1 MKRFLTW
8 TAVALWGFSLLLIT
22 LLIVASF
29 LAISRIKQQYV
40 VDIPPVSI
48 FVDDETLAHGKHIV
62 SAISGCLECHGKD
75 LGGKAFLDMPLVGTV
90 YATNLTA
97 GKGGIGAFYTDED
110 WVRALGHG
118 VSANKRML
126 LFMPSQHSRAYSTRD
141 LNAVIAY
148 MKTVPPVDRETP
160 PPQLSATGLILFGMG
175 AMGTMAAEQ
184 IEHNV
189 PPPAAPPPGATADYG
204 QYLVTIG
211 NCQDCHGDDLS
222 GGWITPTWPRA
233 PSIRRSGAIQNWTL
247 DDFVKAMRDG
257 VRPDGTS
264 VDIFMPWYLFG
275 DMTDEELTAIWLYL
289 QAQS

>member
-1 MKRFLTW
+1 W

-48 FVDDETLAHGKHIV
+48 FVDDETLAHGKHVV

-97 GKGGIGAFYTDED
+97 GKGGIGAYYTDED
-110 WVRALGHG
+110 WVRAMGHG
-118 VSANKRML
+118 VSANQRML
-126 LFMPSQHSRAYSTRD
+126 LFMPSQHFRAYSTGD

-148 MKTVPPVDRETP
+148 MKTVPPVDRESP

-175 AMGTMAAEQ
+175 AMGAMAAEQ

-189 PPPAAPPPGATADYG
+189 PPPAAPPPGATA
-204 QYLVTIG
+204 
-211 NCQDCHGDDLS
+211 
-222 GGWITPTWPRA
+222 
-233 PSIRRSGAIQNWTL
+233 
-247 DDFVKAMRDG
+247 
-257 VRPDGTS
+257 
-264 VDIFMPWYLFG
+264 
-275 DMTDEELTAIWLYL
+275 
-289 QAQS
+289 